1 MAGNTLLK
9 FFFGEM
15 LHQLREDGA
24 SRVHPSLFHPVYRRK
39 EVNPK
44 YMPIPHSINIGQSD
58 NIVVEL
64 EAYHF
69 RVGGI
74 ETTTLQ
80 NVSELCNEKE
90 T

>member
-1 MAGNTLLK
+1 
-9 FFFGEM
+9 
-15 LHQLREDGA
+15 
-24 SRVHPSLFHPVYRRK
+24 
-39 EVNPK
+39 
-44 YMPIPHSINIGQSD
+44 MPIPHSINIGQSD